1 MKRIKQY
8 IMFGAAAL
16 MTASCSD
23 FLDTTPYDALSTVHL
38 TLVTTISPG
47 KDTKT
52 WPTVI

>member
-23 FLDTTPYDALSTVHL
+23 FFGYHSL
-38 TLVTTISPG
+38 
-47 KDTKT
+47 
-52 WPTVI
+52 

>member
-23 FLDTTPYDALSTVHL
+23 FLDTLNSA
-38 TLVTTISPG
+38 TL
-47 KDTKT
+47 
-52 WPTVI
+52 